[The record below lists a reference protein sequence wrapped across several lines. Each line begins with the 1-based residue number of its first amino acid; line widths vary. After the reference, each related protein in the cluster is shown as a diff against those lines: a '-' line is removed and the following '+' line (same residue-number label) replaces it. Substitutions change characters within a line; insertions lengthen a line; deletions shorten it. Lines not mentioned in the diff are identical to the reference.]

1 MSDHPQIDW
10 EQRLSPAARRLKASD
25 IREILKVTEL
35 PSVISFAGGL
45 PAPELFPVQELQDAA
60 ARVLSRGA
68 GASSVQYSTTEGD
81 PALREWVAAA
91 EGTTPG
97 HVQVV
102 TGSQQGLDLVVRL
115 LAAPGRA
122 VAVEDPTY
130 LGFLQVTQFN
140 GVRAVPIATDD
151 DGLLPDAL
159 DAALATGEIDA
170 LYVMPNF
177 QNPTGRTTS
186 AERRVAIIDIA
197 LNYGI
202 PVIEDDP
209 YGELRFRGDA
219 LASLHATALARVGD
233 PDLSPV
239 IRLSTFSKILA
250 PGLRVAWV
258 VGPTPL
264 IWRLTLAKQA
274 ADLHTSTL
282 AQRLA
287 VELLPIVPA
296 QVSRVTAAYGERSAA
311 LESALGAAFADA
323 IVRTR
328 PDGGMFTWLELPA
341 GTDSATLLPAALDRG
356 VAFVSGAAFHSVPGT
371 GSNTLRLSFSSSQP
385 EEIHEGVRRL
395 APVLQGALDG
405 ARV

>member
-1 MSDHPQIDW
+1 MSDRPQIDW

-25 IREILKVTEL
+25 IREILKVTEQ
-35 PSVISFAGGL
+35 PWVISFAGGL
-45 PAPELFPVQELQDAA
+45 PAPELFPVEELQDAS
-60 ARVLSRGA
+60 ARILSRGA
-68 GASSVQYSTTEGD
+68 GSSSVQYSTTEGD
-81 PALREWVAAA
+81 PALRAWVA
-91 EGTTPG
+91 ERDGVSPD

-102 TGSQQGLDLVVRL
+102 TGSQQGLDLVVRS

-122 VAVEDPTY
+122 IAVEDPTY

-151 DGLLPDAL
+151 DGLIPAAL
-159 DAALATGEIDA
+159 DQALATGEIDA
-170 LYVMPNF
+170 VYVMPNF

-186 AERRVAIIDIA
+186 LERREAIIDIA
-197 LNYGI
+197 LEHGI

-209 YGELRFRGDA
+209 YGELRFRGQT
-219 LASLHATALARVGD
+219 LPSLHALAVARLGD

-287 VELLPIVPA
+287 VELLPIVPD
-296 QVSRVTAAYGERSAA
+296 QIERVTAAYGERSATLEAA
-311 LESALGAAFADA
+311 LDRAFGDS

-328 PDGGMFTWLELPA
+328 PDGGMFTWLELP
-341 GTDSATLLPAALDRG
+341 GGIDSATLLPAALERG
-356 VAFVSGAAFHSVPGT
+356 VAFVSGAAFHSEPGT
-371 GSNTLRLSFSSSQP
+371 GGNTLRLSFSSSQP
-385 EEIHEGVRRL
+385 EEIDEGVQRL
-395 APVLQGALDG
+395 APVLQGALDA